1 MKIIYDFGANNGL
14 NLDYFLKKA
23 DKVVAIEANPSLV
36 EKIKNTFNKEIK
48 DGLLFVEQCVAS
60 DNFGKTDFYIHNLH
74 DVLSTMIRPKEDEI
88 KYYQKVLLN
97 QKPASEIIKKHGNP
111 FYIKID
117 IEEAD
122 GIILKNIFASRI
134 YPEFISAECHNI
146 DVFCHMVASG
156 QYSMFNLINGGSV
169 KNDYGFA
176 YHSSGPFG
184 DDIKDKWMNANDF
197 FEKLA
202 ENGLGWK
209 DIHAKK

>member
-14 NLDYFLKKA
+14 NLNYFLKKA
-23 DKVVAIEANPSLV
+23 DKVVAIEANPNLV
-36 EKIKNTFNKEIK
+36 EKIKNSFSKEIE
-48 DGLLFVEQCVAS
+48 DGRLFIEQCVAS
-60 DNFGKTDFYIHNLH
+60 NSFGKVNFYVNKIH
-74 DVLSTMIRPKEDEI
+74 DVLSTMILPEEEVENYNAIFID
-88 KYYQKVLLN
+88 

-111 FYIKID
+111 FYVKID
-117 IEEAD
+117 IEGAD
-122 GIILKNIFASRI
+122 GLILKDIFSSRI

-156 QYSMFNLINGGSV
+156 KYSMFNLVDGGSV
-169 KNDYGFA
+169 QNDYGFA

-184 DDIKDKWMNANDF
+184 DDIKGKWLNANDF
-197 FEKLA
+197 FERLA